1 MAYVIAEPCIGTKD
15 TACVDVCP
23 VDCIHPRK
31 DEANFESETQ
41 LYIHPTECIDCGAC
55 VPVCPVTAIFA
66 LEDLPE
72 KWNSFT
78 PINADWY
85 ANSNLETPPILDSRP
100 SAPGMMPTLL
110 GEESSTILR
119 AECGGFA

>member
-1 MAYVIAEPCIGTKD
+1 MAYVIAEPCINTKD

-31 DEANFESETQ
+31 DEPAYQSETM
-41 LYIHPTECIDCGAC
+41 LYINPIECIDCGAC

-72 KWNSFT
+72 KWQQFT
-78 PINADWY
+78 AMNADWY
-85 ANSNLETPPILDSRP
+85 NNK
-100 SAPGMMPTLL
+100 
-110 GEESSTILR
+110 
-119 AECGGFA
+119 

>member
-23 VDCIHPRK
+23 VDCIHP
-31 DEANFESETQ
+31 D
-41 LYIHPTECIDCGAC
+41 ECIDCGAC

-72 KWNSFT
+72 KWTSYT
-78 PINADWY
+78 PVNADWFKNKK
-85 ANSNLETPPILDSRP
+85 A
-100 SAPGMMPTLL
+100 
-110 GEESSTILR
+110 
-119 AECGGFA
+119 

>member
-1 MAYVIAEPCIGTKD
+1 MDLMLLFVRQRLFIGLSPVELRKLTQAPLTKQRRVCMAYVIAEPCINTKD

-31 DEANFESETQ
+31 DEPTHQAETM
-41 LYIHPTECIDCGAC
+41 LYINPVECIDCGAC

-72 KWNSFT
+72 KWTQFT
-78 PINADWY
+78 AMNADWY
-85 ANSNLETPPILDSRP
+85 AKK
-100 SAPGMMPTLL
+100 
-110 GEESSTILR
+110 
-119 AECGGFA
+119 